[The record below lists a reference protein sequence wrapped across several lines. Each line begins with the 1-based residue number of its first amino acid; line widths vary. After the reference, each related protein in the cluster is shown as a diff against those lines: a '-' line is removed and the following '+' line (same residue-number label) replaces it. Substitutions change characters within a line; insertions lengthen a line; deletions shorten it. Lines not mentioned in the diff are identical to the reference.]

1 MMDANAI
8 PDLGLIAGTA
18 EFMTYLAI
26 GLTAIV
32 LVIINVYDID

>member
-1 MMDANAI
+1 MLDANAI

-18 EFMTYLAI
+18 EFLTYLAV

-32 LVIINVYDID
+32 LIIINIYDID